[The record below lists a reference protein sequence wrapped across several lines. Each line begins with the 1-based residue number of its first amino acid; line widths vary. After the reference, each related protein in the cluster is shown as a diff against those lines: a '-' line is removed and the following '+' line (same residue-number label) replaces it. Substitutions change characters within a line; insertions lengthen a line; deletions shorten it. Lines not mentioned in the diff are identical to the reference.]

1 MMAKNLVIV
10 ESPAKATTIKKYLG
24 SHYTVTASMGHVR
37 DLPKSQLGVDVEHD
51 FDPKY
56 ITIRG
61 KGDLLSKLKREA
73 DGAGKVY
80 LATDPDRE
88 GEAISWHLA
97 QALGIPDDAACR
109 ITFNEITKGA
119 VQAAIKNPRPI
130 DNDLVDAQQA
140 RRVLDRVVG
149 YKLSPLLWKKIKKG
163 LSAGRVQ
170 SVTTRILVDRERE
183 IEAFVPKEYWTITAI
198 LNDGSHKAS
207 FEAKFFGVNGKK
219 TELLSEADTK
229 KVLSVLETAAYTVE
243 DVKYGEKKRHAAPP
257 FTTSTLQQEAS
268 RKLGFTSKRT
278 MAAAQMLYEG
288 VNVPGRGTVG
298 LITYMR
304 TDSLRI
310 STEAQQEAR
319 EVIRT
324 AFGKEYLP
332 ARAPQYKTRKGAQD
346 AHEAI
351 RPTMAD
357 LAPDSVKSALS
368 ADQYKLYRLI
378 WNRFMASQMNEAI
391 YSTVNVT
398 VKADKY
404 TLTAGGSKIK
414 FKGFTALYTEGT
426 DEEAEKEQTGIPH
439 LEKGQALVKKELLP
453 KQNFTEPPARFTEA
467 SLIKFMEEKGIGR
480 PSTYAPTIS
489 TILARGYVE
498 REKKTLIPT
507 ELGNVT
513 TDLMKEYFPDIV
525 NVEFTANMEEKLD
538 DVESGDASWVAILK
552 EFYGPFEKDLKKAE
566 EVIDKI
572 KLEDEVSDVICEKCG
587 RNMVIK
593 MGRYGKFLACPGF
606 PACRNAKPIVV
617 ETGVPC
623 PKCGGQ
629 IVERKSKR
637 GKKYYACEHSP
648 QCDFV
653 LWDMPTKEKCP
664 ECGAIRVR
672 KYGRGGARVVCSDPE
687 CKTNRRSTTAQ
698 KKK

>member
-1 MMAKNLVIV
+1 MAKNLVIV

-51 FDPKY
+51 FEPKY

-73 DGAGKVY
+73 EGAGKVY

-97 QALGIPDDAACR
+97 KALGIPESSACR

-130 DNDLVDAQQA
+130 DMELVDAQQA
-140 RRVLDRVVG
+140 RRILDRVVG

-183 IEAFVPKEYWTITAI
+183 IEAFEPKEYWTITAL
-198 LNDGSHKAS
+198 LNDGAHKAD
-207 FEAKFFGVNGKK
+207 FEAKFYGKGGKK
-219 TELLSEADTK
+219 IELKSEEDMK
-229 KVLSVLETAAYTVE
+229 KVLAVIESAEYLVE
-243 DVKYGEKKRHAAPP
+243 DVKLGEKKRHAAPP

-310 STEAQQEAR
+310 SADAQAEAR
-319 EVIRT
+319 GVIEKN
-324 AFGKEYLP
+324 FGKEYLP
-332 ARAPQYKTRKGAQD
+332 AKAPQYKTRKGAQD

-351 RPTMAD
+351 RPTMVD
-357 LAPDSVKSALS
+357 VEPESVKSALS

-378 WNRFMASQMNEAI
+378 WNRFMASQMNEAV
-391 YSTVNVT
+391 YSTVSVT
-398 VKADKY
+398 VGAGGY
-404 TLTAGGSKIK
+404 TFNASGSKIK
-414 FKGFTALYTEGT
+414 FKGFTALYTEST
-426 DEEAEKEQTGIPH
+426 DVAAEKEQTGIPH
-439 LEKGQALVKKELLP
+439 LEKGQTLQKKELCP

-498 REKKTLIPT
+498 REKKTLVPT

-513 TDLMKEYFPDIV
+513 TDLMKEYFPQIV
-525 NVEFTANMEEKLD
+525 DVEFTANMEERLD
-538 DVESGDASWVAILK
+538 DVESGEVDYVAILK
-552 EFYGPFEKDLKKAE
+552 DFYAPFEKDLKKAE

-572 KLEDEVSDVICEKCG
+572 EIKDEVSDVICEKCG
-587 RNMVIK
+587 RNMVYK

-617 ETGVPC
+617 ETGVSC
-623 PKCGGQ
+623 PKCGGM

-637 GKKYYACEHSP
+637 GKKYYSCEKAP
-648 QCDFV
+648 ECDFI

-664 ECGAIRVR
+664 KCGAIKVQ
-672 KYGRGGARVVCSDPE
+672 KYGRGGMRVVCSDPE
-687 CKTNRRSTTAQ
+687 CETNQ
-698 KKK
+698 KK

>member
-1 MMAKNLVIV
+1 MAKNLVIV
-10 ESPAKATTIKKYLG
+10 ESPAKAATIKKYLG

-51 FDPKY
+51 FEPKY

-73 DGAGKVY
+73 DGAGKIY

-97 QALGIPDDAACR
+97 RSLGIPEESACR

-119 VQAAIKNPRPI
+119 VQSAIKNPRPI
-130 DNDLVDAQQA
+130 DMELVDAQQA
-140 RRVLDRVVG
+140 RRILDRVVG

-183 IEAFVPKEYWTITAI
+183 IEAFQPKEYWTITVL

-207 FEAKFFGVNGKK
+207 FEAKFYGANGKK
-219 TELLSEADTK
+219 TELKSEDDVK
-229 KVLSVLETAAYTVE
+229 KVLSVLEHAEYTVG
-243 DVKYGEKKRHAAPP
+243 DIKYGEKKRAAAPP

-288 VNVPGRGTVG
+288 VSVPGRGTVG

-310 STEAQQEAR
+310 SADAQQEAR
-319 EVIRT
+319 EVVEKT
-324 AFGKEYLP
+324 FGKEYLP
-332 ARAPQYKTRKGAQD
+332 TKAPQYKTRKGAQD

-351 RPTMAD
+351 RPTMPD
-357 LAPDSVKSALS
+357 LDPESVKASLS

-378 WNRFMASQMNEAI
+378 YNRFMASQMKEAV
-391 YSTVNVT
+391 YSTVSVS
-398 VKADKY
+398 VAADKY
-404 TLTAGGSKIK
+404 TFAANGSKIK
-414 FKGFTALYTEGT
+414 FKGFTALYTEST
-426 DEEAEKEQTGIPH
+426 DEAAEKEQTGIPH
-439 LEKGQALVKKELLP
+439 LEKGQKLIKKELSP

-498 REKKTLIPT
+498 REKKALVPT

-513 TDLMKEYFPDIV
+513 TDLMKEYFPEIV
-525 NVEFTANMEEKLD
+525 DVEFTANMEDKLD

-572 KLEDEVSDVICEKCG
+572 KIEDEVSDVICEKCG

-606 PACRNAKPIVV
+606 PGCRNAKPIVV
-617 ETGVPC
+617 ETGVSC
-623 PKCGGQ
+623 PKCGGM

-637 GKKYYACEHSP
+637 GKKYYSCEHSP
-648 QCDFV
+648 KCDFV
-653 LWDMPTKEKCP
+653 LWDMPTEEKCP
-664 ECGAIRVR
+664 ECGAIRVKR
-672 KYGRGGARVVCSDPE
+672 FGRGGARVVCSDPE
-687 CKTNRRSTTAQ
+687 CVTNQ
-698 KKK
+698 KKSK